1 MATHH
6 HIYENPPGLNSVILS
21 SGNNGV
27 RPFSSLT
34 SGEREVELTGEG
46 AAELAAA
53 SGVGQWAVA
62 GMAFFFFFF
71 VIYFFFKTKRV
82 KEKVGFSVLLA
93 FAFFVFFCLMLM
105 CQSLIGGQKPLG
117 FCQCR
122 IEVILLKSLLYSLHT
137 RY

>member
-34 SGEREVELTGEG
+34 AGEREVELIGEG
-46 AAELAAA
+46 AAD
-53 SGVGQWAVA
+53 GVGQWAVA

-71 VIYFFFKTKRV
+71 
-82 KEKVGFSVLLA
+82 L
-93 FAFFVFFCLMLM
+93 
-105 CQSLIGGQKPLG
+105 
-117 FCQCR
+117 
-122 IEVILLKSLLYSLHT
+122 
-137 RY
+137 

>member
-27 RPFSSLT
+27 RPLSSLT
-34 SGEREVELTGEG
+34 AGERQVELTGEG

-71 VIYFFFKTKRV
+71 FFF
-82 KEKVGFSVLLA
+82 L
-93 FAFFVFFCLMLM
+93 FFFFFFFNN
-105 CQSLIGGQKPLG
+105 
-117 FCQCR
+117 FC
-122 IEVILLKSLLYSLHT
+122 
-137 RY
+137 

>member
-46 AAELAAA
+46 SVDLASV
-53 SGVGQWAVA
+53 SGVGHWAVA
-62 GMAFFFFFF
+62 GMAIFFFFF
-71 VIYFFFKTKRV
+71 
-82 KEKVGFSVLLA
+82 L
-93 FAFFVFFCLMLM
+93 
-105 CQSLIGGQKPLG
+105 
-117 FCQCR
+117 
-122 IEVILLKSLLYSLHT
+122 
-137 RY
+137 